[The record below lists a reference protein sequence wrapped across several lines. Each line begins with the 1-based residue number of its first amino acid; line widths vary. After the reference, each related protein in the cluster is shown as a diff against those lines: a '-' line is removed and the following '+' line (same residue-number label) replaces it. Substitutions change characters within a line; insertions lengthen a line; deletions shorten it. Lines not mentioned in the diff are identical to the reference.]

1 MRPHRREKVES
12 LIQRE
17 LSAILAREVEFPES
31 SLVTISNVDVT
42 TDLGEAKVGISVIP
56 NKSVKRVMEI
66 LTKLRGVIQTLLTR
80 KLNIKPMPHI
90 SFEIDRGSEN
100 TARVEKLLRDAGEV

>member
-1 MRPHRREKVES
+1 MRPHRKEKVGS

-17 LSAILAREVEFPES
+17 LSAILAREVEFPEGT
-31 SLVTISNVDVT
+31 LVTISDVDVT
-42 TDLGEAKVGISVIP
+42 PDLGEAKIGVSIIPSESVE
-56 NKSVKRVMEI
+56 RVMKN
-66 LTKLRGVIQTLLTR
+66 LTKLRGFLQTLLTR

-100 TARVEKLLRDAGEV
+100 AARIDKLLREAGGL